1 MRRIALLGL
10 ALLLPGCSGFDTFF
24 GDTHTFLVNPNRPIG
39 DSENMRRVRA
49 EAVDEAPLQP
59 EPGNVWP
66 GPAPQEPTLADLE
79 RQNGEGATAP
89 LPNGPSMSVVPPL
102 EQQQPRSPGRRGSST
117 PPPETQPG
125 LATPTP
131 QGVLPRPGRPPAP
144 QAGSRTYL
152 TPHGPMVGT
161 PSGGIDTLTAPNG
174 GSGGIAVPNGNG
186 TTTIIAPDG
195 SITTVPT
202 PK

>member
-1 MRRIALLGL
+1 MRRIALLGM
-10 ALLLPGCSGFDTFF
+10 ALLLPGCGFDTFV

-49 EAVDEAPLQP
+49 QAVDEEPLKP

-66 GPAPQEPTLADLE
+66 GPAAPEPTLADLE
-79 RQNGEGATAP
+79 QQGNQGTSP
-89 LPNGPSMSVVPPL
+89 TLPNGPTMSVVPPQ
-102 EQQQPRSPGRRGSST
+102 EQMPRLPTRRGSST

-125 LATPTP
+125 LTAPPPAGVAPRPATPAA
-131 QGVLPRPGRPPAP
+131 PAP
-144 QAGSRTYL
+144 GSRTYL
-152 TPHGPMVGT
+152 TPHGPMLGT

-174 GSGGIAVPNGNG
+174 TSGGIAVPNGNG

-202 PK
+202 PR